1 MTKLRITRN
10 KVCRLS
16 ARCRR
21 RRGVGG
27 VVRRRAASG
36 VVGRRRALNAWAG
49 VPRAWGAGGSGAC
62 RCGCRW
68 RGSRGTASAA
78 PCASGSGASG
88 WTPPCRK
95 TCSATAPRSRPPPRT
110 CCGTSTAARA
120 RALQCNVPPPSRA
133 RPTPPD
139 RQYFAMRYVIT
150 TNSFYVVFKKKNFRY
165 Y

>member
-10 KVCRLS
+10 KVCHLS

-27 VVRRRAASG
+27 VVRHRVSSG
-36 VVGRRRALNAWAG
+36 VVGALSAWAG
-49 VPRAWGAGGSGAC
+49 EPRAWGAGGIGAC
-62 RCGCRW
+62 RCGCKW
-68 RGSRGTASAA
+68 QGSRGTASAA

-88 WTPPCRK
+88 WTPPCRR

-120 RALQCNVPPPSRA
+120 RALQCNVPPPSREPVHYH
-133 RPTPPD
+133 PTVNILQCD
-139 RQYFAMRYVIT
+139 TLSRRI
-150 TNSFYVVFKKKNFRY
+150 SFLNVVLKNKNFHY